1 MLLKKWDDLPIFM
14 KNDEVRKYYDVLSK
28 KRVHLWLKRLF
39 DIAASFILLILL
51 SPFFLLLAIWIKM
64 DSRGSVFYRQ
74 ERVTQY
80 GKTFRIFKFRT
91 MVTNAD
97 QIGVKT
103 IHALQGWEQRSENPV
118 WMRYHS
124 C

>member
-1 MLLKKWDDLPIFM
+1 MLLKKWDDLPVFM

-51 SPFFLLLAIWIKM
+51 SPFFFVTGYM
-64 DSRGSVFYRQ
+64 DQNGQSGISFLS
-74 ERVTQY
+74 T
-80 GKTFRIFKFRT
+80 GTS
-91 MVTNAD
+91 NAVWED
-97 QIGVKT
+97 ISD
-103 IHALQGWEQRSENPV
+103 LQVSNNGNE
-118 WMRYHS
+118 